1 MILAGAVFS
10 FAPMPALRLIAA
22 ILALI
27 AWTSASAV
35 HAQDVPPLETTAP
48 HAILIDGRT
57 GIVMFEKGA
66 DDLIAPASMSKLMTM
81 TLVFEALAAKQL
93 TMDQEF
99 LISEDAW
106 RRGGAPSGGSTMY
119 AELNSKVKLSDL
131 IQGAIIQSAND
142 ACIAIA
148 EGMAGSESVFAQRM
162 TERARGLGLEKSVF
176 RNSTGLPEEGHV
188 MTVRDLARLARHI
201 ILTYPDYYTY
211 YSKPE
216 FTWNKIRQQNRNP
229 LLTDYPG
236 ADGMKTGYT
245 KEAGYGLVGSAVRE
259 NRRLIMV
266 IAGLKTI
273 AERKRE
279 AQKILDWGFRQF
291 RPVTA
296 YTANE
301 QVGRARV
308 WGGESRWVGL
318 VTKQDVRLA
327 LSAAELK
334 TATVDL
340 LYRGPLM
347 APVKAG
353 EPVGRVRFSIYGNTL
368 AEFPLETAEP
378 VAPAESMWD
387 KAFDSILILIF
398 GG

>member
-1 MILAGAVFS
+1 MSAI
-10 FAPMPALRLIAA
+10 RLIVF
-22 ILALI
+22 LCALI
-27 AWTSASAV
+27 AWSGV
-35 HAQDVPPLETTAP
+35 CPLMAQDEAPLETTAP
-48 HAILIDGRT
+48 QAILIDGRS
-57 GIVMFEKGA
+57 GLVMFEKNA
-66 DDLIAPASMSKLMTM
+66 DELMAPASMSKLMTM
-81 TLVFEALAAKQL
+81 TLVFEALTAKQL

-99 LISEDAW
+99 VISEDAW

-148 EGMAGSESVFAQRM
+148 EGMAGSEAAFAQRM
-162 TERARGLGLEKSVF
+162 TERARALGLEKSVF
-176 RNSTGLPEEGHV
+176 RNSTGLPDPEHV
-188 MTVRDLARLARHI
+188 MTVRELAKLARHI
-201 ILTYPDYYTY
+201 ILTYPEYYTY

-216 FTWNKIRQQNRNP
+216 FTWNNITQENRNP
-229 LLTDYPG
+229 LLVDYPG

-245 KEAGYGLVGSAVRE
+245 KEAGYGLVGSVERD

-266 IAGLKTI
+266 IAGLKSI
-273 AERKRE
+273 AERKKE
-279 AQKILDWGFRQF
+279 AQRILDWGFKQF
-291 RPVTA
+291 KPVTA

-308 WGGESRWVGL
+308 WGGERNWVGL
-318 VTKQDVRLA
+318 VTRQDVRLA
-327 LSAAELK
+327 LSSNELK
-334 TATVDL
+334 LATIDL

-353 EPVGRVRFSIYGNTL
+353 EPAGRLRFSVSGNTI
-368 AEFPLETAEP
+368 AEFPLETAQP
-378 VAPAESMWD
+378 VGAVESMWE
-387 KAFDSILILIF
+387 KASDSILILIF